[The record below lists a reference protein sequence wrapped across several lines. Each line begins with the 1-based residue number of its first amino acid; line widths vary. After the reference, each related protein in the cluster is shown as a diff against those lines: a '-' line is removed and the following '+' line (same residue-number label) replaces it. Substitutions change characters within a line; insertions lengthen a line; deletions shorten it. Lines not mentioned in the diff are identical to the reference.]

1 MGPLLTPNSPVVERE
16 ERFRWSEVYR
26 GVFNLQVWLTATAY
40 FAILSGLY
48 SFGLFVSSLNL
59 ELEDT
64 NPILTWPFQ
73 LPTII
78 NDLKITSNANE
89 TQLWSV
95 IPYAVATPITGK
107 YLPAFLP
114 TSSLPQAAELLRHAA
129 NGLHTNNK

>member
-64 NPILTWPFQ
+64 NPILT
-73 LPTII
+73 
-78 NDLKITSNANE
+78 
-89 TQLWSV
+89 
-95 IPYAVATPITGK
+95 
-107 YLPAFLP
+107 
-114 TSSLPQAAELLRHAA
+114 
-129 NGLHTNNK
+129 